1 MEVDEIE
8 PILKKSSD
16 GEDMASAIDIV
27 EFELDGERYALDIQL
42 AREIV
47 EMIPITPIPRAPAYI
62 SGVINLRGEI
72 TNIMNLN
79 TLLGLPEKEIRDNQK
94 IIVLVPEAA
103 GGSNVG
109 IIVDDVSSVIQ
120 VSESD
125 VDKIGAGFSSEFA
138 SFVKGIIKMKA
149 DEAEDTKKNLIIW
162 LDMEKVIKDL
172 VEK

>member
-1 MEVDEIE
+1 
-8 PILKKSSD
+8 
-16 GEDMASAIDIV
+16 MASTIDIV
-27 EFELDGERYALDIQL
+27 EFELGNERYALDIQL

-79 TLLGLPEKEIRDNQK
+79 TLLGLPDQEVRDNQK
-94 IIVLVPEAA
+94 IIVLVPEAV

-120 VSESD
+120 VSDSD
-125 VDKIGAGFSSEFA
+125 VDKIGEGFSSEFS
-138 SFVKGIIKMKA
+138 SFVKGIIKMKNE
-149 DEAEDTKKNLIIW
+149 DEANAKKNLIIW
-162 LDMEKVIKDL
+162 LDMEKVIKDI

>member
-1 MEVDEIE
+1 
-8 PILKKSSD
+8 
-16 GEDMASAIDIV
+16 MASTIDIV
-27 EFELDGERYALDIQL
+27 EFELGGERYALDIQL

-79 TLLGLPEKEIRDNQK
+79 TLLGLPDQEVRNNQK
-94 IIVLVPEAA
+94 IIVLVPEAT

-120 VSESD
+120 VAETD
-125 VDKIGAGFSSEFA
+125 VDKIGEGFSSETS
-138 SFVKGIIKMKA
+138 SFVKGIIKMKTEEQSDA
-149 DEAEDTKKNLIIW
+149 KQSDAKKNLIIW
-162 LDMEKVIKDL
+162 IDMEKVIKDL
-172 VEK
+172 VEKS